1 MQHRAR
7 TVTVRWRGKPPLRR
21 AARFTPLRGFLSTH
35 RVAAGV
41 IGHRYIV
48 QPLESG
54 VDPQPP

>member
-21 AARFTPLRGFLSTH
+21 AARFTPLRGIPFAYCI
-35 RVAAGV
+35 VAGV
-41 IGHRYIV
+41 VNHRYIV
-48 QPLESG
+48 QSLEPG